1 MVNWRPVAAG
11 LVALFLCFGLW
22 LAVSDKF
29 FIETVG
35 STKFGMGMNS
45 DAYPVAAADLIVEQ
59 DLQGPLYNELS
70 FGGYL
75 IHRLYPERKIFIDG
89 RNELYGKEFYTRYI
103 DTLVNPEQWYDLA
116 RDHNLQLALLNV
128 RSPINDL
135 KTIFIVGDIDR
146 LSIYGQV
153 LGETLYLQKT
163 KKIITQL
170 RLNLLKRLLKKSMK

>member
-128 RSPINDL
+128 RSPIND
-135 KTIFIVGDIDR
+135 R
-146 LSIYGQV
+146 LIS
-153 LGETLYLQKT
+153 
-163 KKIITQL
+163 
-170 RLNLLKRLLKKSMK
+170 